1 MINDLRTDLKAPKMK
16 VVVGALGICG
26 FSNRTKWPAKGR
38 DGGFEHCSPICNI
51 LEDKIIPAQLAVGN
65 TSKYP
70 EFAGNVAVVE
80 TRQYH
85 RDMIASAGKACYH
98 WNNNAQ
104 SYWDVGQAMGKAW
117 LQLAP

>member
-1 MINDLRTDLKAPKMK
+1 MDRT
-16 VVVGALGICG
+16 
-26 FSNRTKWPAKGR
+26 FT
-38 DGGFEHCSPICNI
+38 GFEHCSPICNI

-98 WNNNAQ
+98 WNKVSRNQ
-104 SYWDVGQAMGKAW
+104 RTQPRQRQPTVGSRRRLRCRRTAS
-117 LQLAP
+117 P